1 MKKPLLKMLAVAL
14 LVGGGLASC
23 GPEVPP
29 DDPTPGENEGG
40 NENEGGENGG
50 GEVVLDPYAVNISEL
65 EDGDITEDVTLRA
78 FTFVKN
84 GDNTETSSKKAMTV
98 ASLDTP
104 VVIEGA
110 DLTFTKLLKTQSAS
124 QTDPTKLARVISF
137 EVTGKGT
144 ATVYAKSGSAEDLT
158 RSISLYH
165 VGNAVVHDKKTLT
178 ADVEAHTLEFHYAGT
193 YYLTSSANVSLYHIA
208 VEFQDGVNEEW
219 EPAFELSDA
228 NQLNA
233 SELPAGELKANFAAG
248 SFVINATAEASQ
260 SVVIDANSK
269 KYDGVQYTQ
278 RIKLGGAGEATY
290 RTITINTTG
299 AARITVVGMSSSSSA
314 VRVGYLTNLADGSQV
329 GETASMDGGSIN
341 GYIWNVDAAGSYLF
355 GSQEGGINVYNII
368 IEYAE

>member
-40 NENEGGENGG
+40 ENEGGENGG

-84 GDNTETSSKKAMTV
+84 GDNTQDSSKKPMTV

-104 VVIEGA
+104 VVVEGA
-110 DLTFTKLLKTQSAS
+110 NLTFTKVLKTESAS

-144 ATVYAKSGSAEDLT
+144 ATVYAKSGKAEDLT

-193 YYLTSSANVSLYHIA
+193 YYLTSSANVSIYHIA

-233 SELPAGELKANFAAG
+233 SELPARELKANFAAG

-260 SVVIDANSK
+260 SVIIDTSNK
-269 KYDGVQYTQ
+269 EYDGVKYTQ
-278 RIKLGGAGEATY
+278 RIKLGGAGDATY
-290 RTITINTTG
+290 RSITITTTG
-299 AARITVVGMSSSSSA
+299 AARITVVAMASNKA
-314 VRVGYLTNLADGSQV
+314 ETRVGVLINLADNTQV
-329 GETASMDGGSIN
+329 GESASMGGSTLD
-341 GYIWNVDAAGSYLF
+341 GFIWTVDAAGSYLF
-355 GSQEGGINVYNII
+355 SSQNGGINVYNII